1 MLHRTLTL
9 AAAAALLAGGAFA
22 QAPASP
28 PASPRQQLPGSGAGR
43 RRRRPRR
50 ARLPLAKLPRRT
62 LRPLRRRRPPPRRS
76 SRLRRRAISAATL
89 RASGQFSKFLA
100 ASEKAG
106 LTGLL
111 TGARPLTLF
120 VPTDAAVEGTPL
132 ANVESMTVEQLRPI
146 LLQHVHAQRIAPDQ
160 IAGKK
165 GPVPM
170 ASPEDRRDRWLR
182 HADEGGRGCGA
193 PGRCRRHQR
202 RDLRHRPGPTPST

>member
-28 PASPRQQLPGSGAGR
+28 PASPPNNSPAQAPAAAAPAEAGAPAAGEAPAADAPAAAPPSAAAQAFKPITASGD
-43 RRRRPRR
+43 
-50 ARLPLAKLPRRT
+50 L
-62 LRPLRRRRPPPRRS
+62 
-76 SRLRRRAISAATL
+76 AATL

-170 ASPEDRRDRWLR
+170 ASQKTVEIDGSATPMKVGEAVVLQADVGATNGAIYVIDRVL
-182 HADEGGRGCGA
+182 
-193 PGRCRRHQR
+193 
-202 RDLRHRPGPTPST
+202 PST